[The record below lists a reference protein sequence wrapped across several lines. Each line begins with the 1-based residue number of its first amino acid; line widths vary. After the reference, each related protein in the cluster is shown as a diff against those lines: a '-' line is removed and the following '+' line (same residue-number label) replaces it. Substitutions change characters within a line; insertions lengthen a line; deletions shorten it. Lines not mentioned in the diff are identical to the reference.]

1 MGGWSPQ
8 PERTSET
15 AAGGVPSARPR
26 RDARG
31 NDARSTRAPLPPTPR
46 TPPPTERRRR
56 GGRFAPRPQGGSHV
70 FQQRFQPPGGPC
82 QRNPGSIRK
91 AELRPARTAPGAC
104 DEEAAMRG
112 ALRKVNPV
120 WRGSQGTPRREFRQC
135 STFKFT
141 QLSRCRGEK
150 DPTRTQNV
158 SNRRLNTHASTAP
171 SPRGKA
177 GNTPG
182 AASPSRGN
190 DGGRWGPGSTVIA
203 ALNFLQPQA
212 VVWKTDAVDGEAAR
226 AQRAARPRLLPGSS
240 PSAPGLGRTPP
251 CAAAGDNVTRSVVR
265 VRRGDARGPVGRHA
279 TTAVTVRGARG
290 GADAPPPP
298 TPG

>member
-31 NDARSTRAPLPPTPR
+31 NDARSMRAPLPPTPH

-56 GGRFAPRPQGGSHV
+56 GGRFAPRPQWGSHV
-70 FQQRFQPPGGPC
+70 FQQRCQPPGGPC
-82 QRNPGSIRK
+82 QGNPGSIRK

-104 DEEAAMRG
+104 DEEAATRG

-158 SNRRLNTHASTAP
+158 PDRRLNTHISTAP

-182 AASPSRGN
+182 ADSPSRGN
-190 DGGRWGPGSTVIA
+190 DGGRWGPGSTVIT

-212 VVWKTDAVDGEAAR
+212 VVWETDAVDGEAAR
-226 AQRAARPRLLPGSS
+226 AQRAARPRLLPFCTW
-240 PSAPGLGRTPP
+240 PWPLAP
-251 CAAAGDNVTRSVVR
+251 
-265 VRRGDARGPVGRHA
+265 VRRGWGQRDA
-279 TTAVTVRGARG
+279 
-290 GADAPPPP
+290 
-298 TPG
+298 